1 MTERT
6 ITIPAGYKAILVPDE
21 FDAPHPDFD
30 ECVRQANLATGID
43 TMPSSWLNIFIRE
56 VNRWCYQAYGNVFT
70 QDKWYVYKEGEKG
83 YFIDNDDEASK
94 LLQMGWT
101 IERIPETNPTL
112 GRMFDKWAN
121 GNETLTAKEGFI
133 GALAIFAATGK
144 LHNGANLDV
153 IRRSHNFTI
162 DNEGKILGL
171 TSGDFVFEDT
181 GIKLDSETIQ
191 AMKDDD
197 ALAEFFAKQIRDYPG
212 DDDTDDRFFT
222 VAIQHA
228 GAAPDVR
235 SFIQHMIDKHS

>member
-43 TMPSSWLNIFIRE
+43 TMPTSWLNIFIRE
-56 VNRWCYQAYGNVFT
+56 VNRWCFQAYGNVFT
-70 QDKWYVYKEGEKG
+70 QDKWFAHKHDAIGHFV
-83 YFIDNDDEASK
+83 NDDVEANR
-94 LLQMGWT
+94 LVEEGWT
-101 IERIPETNPTL
+101 LERVPETNPTL
-112 GRMFDKWAN
+112 GRMFDKWSN
-121 GNETLTAKEGFI
+121 GNAELTAKEGFI

-153 IRRSHNFTI
+153 IRRSHDFTI

-171 TSGDFVFEDT
+171 TSGDMVFEDT
-181 GIKLDSETIQ
+181 GIKLDTETVQ

-197 ALAEFFAKQIRDYPG
+197 ALAEFFAKQIRDYSG
-212 DDDTDDRFFT
+212 DEETDDRFFT

-228 GAAPDVR
+228 GSAPDIKT
-235 SFIQHMIDKHS
+235 FIQNMIEKQS